1 MSIPA
6 VAAMLESDNRFFQCS
21 RAVSSCVSV
30 RGLERLPQTVLLC
43 CLLICSAGSNAYGQA
58 EWIRRID
65 KDRNG
70 SIEPDEIS
78 DRARGYLER
87 FARPYGLSLSRP
99 NSVERLEEAARRYY
113 ARQNRDDRDRDN
125 ESPSGPSIKGF
136 GPGEDL
142 ALIPGFGLADVR
154 YPYTAADVASA
165 KRAMERYDRDEN
177 GYIDAREFSRV
188 RWSETTPS
196 DFDFN
201 KDGRLS
207 VIEVTQRYAKRRIN
221 EQRELLAQQLSP
233 PSNREA
239 GRDGNDDD
247 DRRSRWDR
255 WRNRGRAGQS
265 RDGDRGSG
273 SLATTLIERYDF
285 NKNDLLDANEMVSV
299 GIPIA
304 QVDYDRD
311 GRVSKDELTQFLFSK
326 LEQEASDMR
335 ELVPTWFFERDIDGD
350 DQVTMAEFTD
360 EWSQDKLVE
369 FEQFDINRDGI
380 ITVNEVL
387 SSNVVVGGKFANLT
401 GQVLLPRSTIVSEID
416 VSEDYL
422 IGDLNVQLSI
432 THTYVSQ
439 LDGYLIS
446 PDGTRIELFT
456 AVGGSDDHF
465 DKTIFDDEAGTNITR
480 GRPPFSGSFQPEA
493 LARRQPGLASF
504 KGKNLK
510 GVWQLMIRGSRSE
523 RSGILHGWSLNV
535 QPDREA
541 AETLATD

>member
-1 MSIPA
+1 M
-6 VAAMLESDNRFFQCS
+6 
-21 RAVSSCVSV
+21 
-30 RGLERLPQTVLLC
+30 LLC
-43 CLLICSAGSNAYGQA
+43 CLFICSAGPNAYGQA
-58 EWIRRID
+58 EWISRID
-65 KDRNG
+65 RDRNG

-78 DRARGYLER
+78 DRAREYLER
-87 FARPYGLSLSRP
+87 FARPYGISLSRP

-125 ESPSGPSIKGF
+125 ESASGPSIKGF

-142 ALIPGFGLADVR
+142 ALIPGFGLANVR
-154 YPYTAADVASA
+154 YPYTTTDVDSA

-177 GYIDAREFSRV
+177 GYIDAREFSGV
-188 RWSETTPS
+188 RWSESAPN

-207 VIEVTQRYAKRRIN
+207 VIEVTQRYAKRRIS
-221 EQRELLAQQLSP
+221 EQREQLAQQLSP
-233 PSNREA
+233 PPNREA
-239 GRDGNDDD
+239 DRDDDDD
-247 DRRSRWDR
+247 DRRNRWDR

-265 RDGDRGSG
+265 RDGDRGSS

-311 GRVSKDELTQFLFSK
+311 GRVNRDELTQFLFSK

-387 SSNVVVGGKFANLT
+387 SSNVVVGGQFANLS

-416 VSEDYL
+416 VSDDYL

-432 THTYVSQ
+432 THTFVSQ

-456 AVGGSDDHF
+456 SVGGSDDHF

-480 GRPPFSGSFQPEA
+480 GRPPFSGNFQPEA
-493 LARRQPGLASF
+493 LARRQPSLASF